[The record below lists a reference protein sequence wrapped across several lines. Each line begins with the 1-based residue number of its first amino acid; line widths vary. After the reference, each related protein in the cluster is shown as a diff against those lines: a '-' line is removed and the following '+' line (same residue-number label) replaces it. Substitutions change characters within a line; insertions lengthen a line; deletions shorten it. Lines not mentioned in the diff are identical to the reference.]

1 MDTGWHLRDLA
12 LGRHYYCRES
22 TAMRREDIIGERP
35 EYIGD
40 GVYASV
46 DNAGQIWLQTER
58 ITGHIEAIALDEGTF
73 HSLIRYE
80 RRLREAFAGG
90 RGHDE

>member
-1 MDTGWHLRDLA
+1 
-12 LGRHYYCRES
+12 
-22 TAMRREDIIGERP
+22 MRREDIYGDRP

-46 DNAGQIWLQTER
+46 DLAGQIWLQTER
-58 ITGHIEAIALDEGTF
+58 EEGHIERVALDEATF
-73 HSLIRYE
+73 HCLIRYE
-80 RRLREAFAGG
+80 QKLREAFAGG